1 VLQKSGIVTRLKMV
15 YKPETANTLPE
26 VSMYATHSSLYD
38 RSLEKTPEQ
47 LFINSLRKEFELS
60 PAESAGVLELA
71 KRCLFG
77 ELPQTLGR
85 LRFLCASK
93 KARHGKP
100 LGEQDMI
107 RVTLT
112 LDGGIE
118 DLDVL
123 RLQGSIALRQLRILR
138 LTEEAFMQ
146 GGLLTQEDLGRLL
159 QVSSRTIRSDIRAL
173 VHDGN
178 TVHTRGFDHDIGRS
192 ISHKTRI
199 VELFLKGYTYDEIMR
214 RTRHSAH
221 SIKRYI
227 TSFGRLLL
235 LLNHEISNL
244 SELSRLLNM
253 SERLCGEY
261 LVLFNSHKKGDKWPP
276 VYLELLEQ
284 LRALYPAKKKAG
296 RNSIRGGRDEN

>member
-1 VLQKSGIVTRLKMV
+1 
-15 YKPETANTLPE
+15 
-26 VSMYATHSSLYD
+26 MYTTYNSLYD

-71 KRCLFG
+71 KHCLFG
-77 ELPQTLGR
+77 ELPKTLGR
-85 LRFLCASK
+85 LKFLCASK
-93 KARHGKP
+93 KAKHGKP
-100 LGEQDMI
+100 LSDQDMV

-123 RLQGSIALRQLRILR
+123 RTQGSVGLRQLRVLR
-138 LTEEAFMQ
+138 LTDEAFLQ

-159 QVSSRTIRSDIRAL
+159 QVSSRSIRSDIAAL
-173 VHDGN
+173 TRDGN

-199 VELFLKGYTYDEIMR
+199 VELFLKGYTYDEIIR
-214 RTRHSAH
+214 KTRHSAH

-227 TSFGRLLL
+227 TTFGRMLL
-235 LLNHEISNL
+235 LLNHDIADI

-253 SERLCGEY
+253 SERLCLEY
-261 LVLFNSHKKGDKWPP
+261 VDLFRKHKQGDKWPP

-284 LRALYPAKKKAG
+284 LRTLYPAKKKGAKTTAG
-296 RNSIRGGRDEN
+296 RRR